1 MPESSNRKEI
11 HTYNQMPGGLGRLG
25 CVLLI
30 EIEQKARRKLLL
42 KE

>member
-11 HTYNQMPGGLGRLG
+11 HTYNQMLGGLGHLG

-30 EIEQKARRKLLL
+30 EIEEEARRKPPL